1 MMEELYSFVLTEDEA
16 RRALYVRGDGRA
28 ADDGGFILRAGESAD
43 FFTYFNSFSLMKWR
57 RYTSLRA
64 LSLRVWLE
72 GEAAVEVVGRTASS
86 ASVLVREIVADG
98 VQQVAIPW
106 DASVLAGIRVA
117 ARRDCVIR
125 GMAWCGSFD
134 AYHPKRIGA
143 VICTFRREAYVKKTM
158 EVLHTFQETHDWL
171 DVLVVDNGRTLPVTE
186 SRRFCVIGNP
196 NYGGSG
202 GFTRGMMEY
211 VQRGGVDAVL
221 LMDDDI
227 SLETGALERAR
238 SLLSGVRPEYAES
251 FLGGAMLDM
260 QRPAVQVENTG
271 YWNGIRFHSLGGG
284 RDLSLKEE
292 LLRNELE
299 GQRENQYAA
308 WWFCVMPLSRI
319 ETLGYPLPVFLK
331 GDDMEYG
338 MRNQRPLMCMNGI
351 GVWHEAFEKKVS
363 DVVNYFSDRNMLI
376 LNLFAG
382 GCARWKTMVMI
393 FGRLTK
399 RLIRRGAG
407 WGAVRMFSL
416 ALQDFRRGPEALTR
430 PPADEKFALVKS
442 YGEGSGTWRFFGRI
456 FCDTWHIFQEYAQL
470 TRTYRAFRQERLRDG
485 RFWTAYLRLGMEEK
499 GSVCSSS
506 VRH

>member
-1 MMEELYSFVLTEDEA
+1 MEELYSFVDTEDAE

-28 ADDGGFILRAGESAD
+28 AGDGCFVLRAGEVAD

-64 LSLRVWLE
+64 LFLRVCLE
-72 GEAAVEVVGRTASS
+72 GEAVVEVVGGTASS
-86 ASVLVREIVADG
+86 EAVLAREVVTDG
-98 VQQVAIPW
+98 VQQIAIPENE
-106 DASVLAGIRVA
+106 AVLVGVRIE
-117 ARRDCVIR
+117 ARRDCLLR
-125 GMAWCGSFD
+125 RLAWCGRFD
-134 AYHPKRIGA
+134 AYRPKRIGA
-143 VICTFRREAYVKKTM
+143 VICTFRREVYVKRTM
-158 EVLHTFQETHDWL
+158 EVLRAFQETHDWL
-171 DVLVVDNGRTLPVTE
+171 DVLVVDNGRTLPLVE
-186 SRRFCVIGNP
+186 SRRFRVIGNP

-227 SLETGALERAR
+227 SLETGVLERMQ
-238 SLLSGVRPEYAES
+238 SLLSGVRLEYAES

-260 QRPAVQVENTG
+260 QHPAVQVENTG
-271 YWNGIRFHSLGGG
+271 YWNGIRLYPLGRG
-284 RDLSLKEE
+284 RHLSLKEE

-299 GQRENQYAA
+299 DQRENQYAA

-430 PPADEKFALVKS
+430 LPADEKFALVKS
-442 YGEGSGTWRFFGRI
+442 YGAGGGTWRFFGRI